1 MSMRITRRDVALLR
15 AYVRRN
21 LLKTVL
27 LSLLMPPRNRP
38 SGGTLLLHVAFQ
50 LAARRRFIGK
60 TRADLIRFVAHARI
74 RRGQG
79 PPWLRPTPAEK
90 LLVAA
95 CTGDWQN
102 LNLTQWQRA
111 QSILLLGELVEDENM
126 TDEEVD
132 RFVTE
137 SVTEAE
143 RHADRPK
150 RAT

>member
-15 AYVRRN
+15 AHVRRN
-21 LLKTVL
+21 LLRSAL

-38 SGGTLLLHVAFQ
+38 TGGTLLLHVAFQ

-60 TRADLIRFVAHARI
+60 TRGDMIRFVALARV

-79 PPWLRPTPAEK
+79 PPWLRPIPAEK
-90 LLVAA
+90 LLTAA

-111 QSILLLGELVEDENM
+111 QSILVLGELIEDENM
-126 TDEEVD
+126 TQEAQE
-132 RFVTE
+132 RFIQE
-137 SVTEAE
+137 SRTEAE
-143 RHADRPK
+143 RLTP
-150 RAT
+150 TVGT